1 METEYFTEKQRNK
14 LMEEDTS
21 KLRVNLLK
29 TEKQLKELQMKDSRK
44 DSDILLKQ
52 L

>member
-1 METEYFTEKQRNK
+1 
-14 LMEEDTS
+14 MEEDTS